1 MSNYIVRF
9 DDITPDMNWDNFL
22 ALKNVLE
29 SYGVTSVLG
38 VVPHNKDPKLSVSNG
53 ISNDDFYDKVKRFQ
67 DYGDT
72 IAQHGTYHLYDV
84 KDSGL
89 LNINNKS
96 EFSGHSYREQLDKLA
111 IGKKILESY
120 GVWQPYFMAPSHSF
134 DLNTLKALK
143 QLGFKAITDGYGFY
157 PYQIEG
163 LTLVPQ
169 LVGKPI
175 SLIPFGVQ
183 TICLHTNSM
192 SQSAIDELIK
202 FIHKKNHQFLDFKEV
217 ACRPHSTSAFKN
229 VTYFLSKFFLQ
240 SLRSLKRQ

>member
-1 MSNYIVRF
+1 MYIIRF
-9 DDITPDMNWDNFL
+9 DDVAPTMNWSNFNSI
-22 ALKNVLE
+22 KNILN
-29 SYGVTSVLG
+29 SYNILSVIG
-38 VVPHNKDPKLSVSNG
+38 VVPLNKDNMLDKQMP
-53 ISNDDFYDKVKRFQ
+53 ISNCEFIRRLCEFKE
-67 DYGDT
+67 YGDT
-72 IAQHGTYHLYDV
+72 IAQHGTYHLYST

-89 LNINNKS
+89 LDINNSS
-96 EFSGHSYREQLDKLA
+96 EFAGHSYDEQLDKLA

-175 SLIPFGVQ
+175 PLIPFGVQ

-192 SQSAIDELIK
+192 SQSALDELIK
-202 FIHKKNHQFLDFKEV
+202 FIHKNNHQFLDFKEF